1 MTLFI
6 RIFGIRN
13 RFNFQFR
20 PIKVMQPI
28 SATHSHSH
36 CRRLRVDESKLD
48 SIGCLM
54 EKLININYDDAP
66 NIIDDDWEPTTM

>member
-36 CRRLRVDESKLD
+36 CRRSQVDESKTRFHWLSD
-48 SIGCLM
+48 G
-54 EKLININYDDAP
+54 ETYKH
-66 NIIDDDWEPTTM
+66 